1 MALMKS
7 FFKGKKGKTGQTGEK
22 IKVETLQQLI
32 PVRNLSLEKLE
43 AFSLEKHTEIIKA
56 GEQLFE
62 IDTAADSAI
71 YLLSGIVTVTDKKG
85 NSYDV
90 DASTAQARFPLC
102 SGSKHITSGIAKT
115 DINILQVSLRI
126 MSVTNAI
133 AHDEL
138 IIPAGLKNNR
148 LLQLFAQYF
157 MDEKLIIP
165 TLPDIAIRL
174 RKAMLKDIGIAEAV
188 NIVQLDSVIS
198 AKLIEVAN
206 CPLYLT
212 SHPAKSCH
220 DAVTRIGLNGTRNLV
235 TTFSLKQIFNS
246 RSPDIKT
253 QLDRLWKSSI
263 KLSCLSYIL
272 AEESKQYNPEEA
284 LLAGLVCDIGA
295 IPFLTFVADLPKEF
309 HNPQEIAQALPVVKG
324 VVGASVLKNW
334 NFTDEFIQVALYS
347 NDWYQ
352 NSSTELSLTDI
363 VVLSRL
369 HRRISRNV
377 EDALPAI
384 TSIPAASKLKNIA
397 LSPENTLHILHDAKT
412 KINEALSAFSS

>member
-7 FFKGKKGKTGQTGEK
+7 LFKGKKGNTDRTGEK
-22 IKVETLQQLI
+22 IRLETLQQLI

-43 AFSLEKHTEIIKA
+43 AFALEKNIETIKA

-62 IDTAADSAI
+62 IGADTDCAI
-71 YLLSGIVTVTDKKG
+71 YLLSGIATITDKKG

-90 DASTAQARFPLC
+90 DANTAQARFPLC
-102 SGSKHITSGIAKT
+102 SGSKHTSSGTAKT
-115 DINILQVSLRI
+115 EISILRVSHRI

-133 AHDEL
+133 SHEEL
-138 IIPAGLKNNR
+138 VIPPSLKNNR

-157 MDEKLIIP
+157 MDEQLIIP

-188 NIVQLDSVIS
+188 NIVQLDAVIS

-212 SHPAKSCH
+212 SNPAKSCH

-235 TTFSLKQIFNS
+235 TTFSLKQIFRS
-246 RSPDIKT
+246 QSPDIKK
-253 QLDRLWKSSI
+253 QLDRLWKSSLN
-263 KLSCLSYIL
+263 LSCLSYIL

-309 HNPQEIAQALPVVKG
+309 HSPTEIAQALPVVKG
-324 VVGASVLKNW
+324 VIGATVLKNW
-334 NFTDEFIQVALYS
+334 NFTDEFIQVALHS

-369 HRRISRNV
+369 HRRISRNG
-377 EDALPAI
+377 EDVLPAI

-397 LSPENTLHILHDAKT
+397 LSPENTLHILHDAKS
-412 KINEALSAFSS
+412 KINEALTAFSS